1 MDRILPFSL
10 HPSCSWGAV
19 REAASVARGWAHPKG
34 RADGPIGADGHQN
47 DGPDLA
53 VRSPRCVTVRHLL
66 DHLKSCFCSVRRF
79 SVDLTKADFS
89 HQLSHSD
96 TPGDGSQTDPRQSD
110 GEPCAAGGSEPLKDT
125 EPPFSKPPMLLPPTN
140 CCMSGC
146 HNCVWIAYV
155 EELQKHYQDGGEQ
168 ALAAVE
174 KHIDDENIKMIVK
187 MEIRF
192 RMKKD

>member
-1 MDRILPFSL
+1 MLLR
-10 HPSCSWGAV
+10 
-19 REAASVARGWAHPKG
+19 AAARGLVGRRAAARPQAHLQRFRCTECWRLLRRGLAFWKG
-34 RADGPIGADGHQN
+34 
-47 DGPDLA
+47 L
-53 VRSPRCVTVRHLL
+53 PRR
-66 DHLKSCFCSVRRF
+66 DRPKSCFCCLQRL
-79 SVDLTKADFS
+79 SVDMTKASFS
-89 HQLSHSD
+89 HRSD
-96 TPGDGSQTDPRQSD
+96 TRGDGSQTDPQQSA
-110 GEPCAAGGSEPLKDT
+110 GEPCVTGSSETLKDT
-125 EPPFSKPPMLLPPTN
+125 EPPFSKPPTLLPPTN

-174 KHIDDENIKMIVK
+174 KHIEDENIKMILK

>member
-1 MDRILPFSL
+1 M
-10 HPSCSWGAV
+10 
-19 REAASVARGWAHPKG
+19 
-34 RADGPIGADGHQN
+34 
-47 DGPDLA
+47 
-53 VRSPRCVTVRHLL
+53 
-66 DHLKSCFCSVRRF
+66 
-79 SVDLTKADFS
+79 
-89 HQLSHSD
+89 
-96 TPGDGSQTDPRQSD
+96 
-110 GEPCAAGGSEPLKDT
+110 KDT
-125 EPPFSKPPMLLPPTN
+125 EPPFSKPPTLLPPTN

-174 KHIDDENIKMIVK
+174 KHIEDENIKMILK

>member
-1 MDRILPFSL
+1 MLLQGAARCGRGLAGRSSAAGACPQVNLQLFRCTERWRLQRCGFPFWDGLP
-10 HPSCSWGAV
+10 
-19 REAASVARGWAHPKG
+19 RR
-34 RADGPIGADGHQN
+34 
-47 DGPDLA
+47 
-53 VRSPRCVTVRHLL
+53 
-66 DHLKSCFCSVRRF
+66 DHLKSCFCSIRSF

-89 HQLSHSD
+89 HHLSHSD
-96 TPGDGSQTDPRQSD
+96 TRGDGSQTDPQQSD

-125 EPPFSKPPMLLPPTN
+125 EPPFSKPPTLLPPTN

-174 KHIDDENIKMIVK
+174 KHIEDENIKMILK